1 MKIMISQPMRGK
13 SIEQVKSERIDIVNA
28 LENMGFEIIDTVFG
42 NPIQN
47 DENEAI
53 NNLAESIKCIAKA
66 DIIYFM
72 IGWEQSRGCRIEHE
86 VAVQYGKKI
95 IYENQIKVF

>member
-1 MKIMISQPMRGK
+1 MEKIMISQPMRGK
-13 SIEQVKSERIDIVNA
+13 TIEQVKEERLGTVKK
-28 LENMGFEIIDTVFG
+28 LEEQGYEIIDTVFG
-42 NPIQN
+42 NPIQD

-53 NNLAESIKCIAKA
+53 YNLAESIKCIAKA

-72 IGWEQSRGCRIEHE
+72 KGWEYSRGCRIEHE

-95 IYENQIKVF
+95 AYE

>member
-13 SIEQVKSERIDIVNA
+13 TIEQVKQERLGIFKK
-28 LENMGFEIIDTVFG
+28 LENKGYEIIDTVFG
-42 NPIQN
+42 NPMQP

-53 NNLAESIKCIAKA
+53 CNLTESIKCISKA
-66 DIIYFM
+66 DIVYFM
-72 IGWEQSRGCRIEHE
+72 KGWEYSRGCRIEHE

-95 IYENQIKVF
+95 MYEGCT